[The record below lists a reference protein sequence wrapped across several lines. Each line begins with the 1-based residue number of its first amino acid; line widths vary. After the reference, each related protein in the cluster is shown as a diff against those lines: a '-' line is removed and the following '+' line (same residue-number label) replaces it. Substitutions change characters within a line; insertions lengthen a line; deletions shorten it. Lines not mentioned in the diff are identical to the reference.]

1 MSSSPHRL
9 TAGRP
14 GTAWQGIPPATL
26 SAVRAARAA
35 RAFLTSATR
44 NPQAAP
50 GVDGTPC
57 ILRHYSLL
65 RQPQKGEVPWEP

>member
-1 MSSSPHRL
+1 MSSSPHPL

-26 SAVRAARAA
+26 SAVRAALAA
-35 RAFLTSATR
+35 RAFLTGVTR
-44 NPQAAP
+44 DPQATP

-57 ILRHYSLL
+57 VRRQYSPL